1 MQPPDFSRFLMNEFL
16 DLLKKKNLIIE
27 ISGRENIIG
36 LFKNKEEIENYK

>member
-1 MQPPDFSRFLMNEFL
+1 MQLPDFFRFLMNEYFFGFKN
-16 DLLKKKNLIIE
+16 KKIIE